1 MWRDFGWSAADPVR
15 ANVRHRLAQ
24 MAIEAEVFLMLA
36 YRIGWLQSV
45 GHQPTY
51 EASQVKIF
59 GSEMTQRMAHSAGAM
74 LGLYA
79 QIERHTAKH
88 GYVLADGRVEHLIR
102 MQLMYSLIGGA
113 NEIQRNVIAG
123 RGLGLPRS

>member
-1 MWRDFGWSAADPVR
+1 
-15 ANVRHRLAQ
+15 
-24 MAIEAEVFLMLA
+24 MLA
-36 YRIGWLQSV
+36 YRIGWLQST
-45 GHQPTY
+45 GQHPSY

-59 GSEMTQRMAHSAGAM
+59 GSEMTQRMAHIAGAL
-74 LGLYA
+74 LGLYG
-79 QIERHTAKH
+79 QIERHTDKRE
-88 GYVLADGRVEHLIR
+88 YVFADGRVEHLIR